1 MKKTYRAPPDY
12 VWGFE
17 REWLGW
23 YIELKGLKDGVNICL
38 RKMEHPDQ
46 EEQPDGEPNDEEE
59 RVGGSS

>member
-1 MKKTYRAPPDY
+1 MKRKTYRAPPDY
-12 VWGFE
+12 VWRFE

-38 RKMEHPDQ
+38 RKMEHPA
-46 EEQPDGEPNDEEE
+46 EEPDEEE